1 MGRRKSLLKKAGA
14 LGLAV
19 ALAVSPMSVMAE
31 EMSGMEAQQSE
42 ETADGEA
49 LEDGQESQSGQDGLE
64 VSSGVSSEENIRTD
78 IQEQDKL
85 TQNKESAD
93 DQNSGDEADLP
104 DDQNKQKETDG
115 VRKSVDEGVN
125 ALADGQF
132 DTTAPVIEGV
142 TFDQNGQ
149 TLDYTEDVKI
159 TVQAYDVDSGIK
171 EVGAYLMFDD
181 DADFT
186 GDHAVYSVTFEKA
199 GDNSYTGTYSLENVD
214 YTNGAFYQIW
224 AVDQNGNRT
233 DYDTMDEQLNYK
245 YNFGINPKPI
255 GEITISNL
263 TADKESGGTLK
274 DGEWVQFT
282 FDLKMEDESILESGL
297 IYLKFRHESGEETAF
312 SAWQDAQTGKYVV
325 NFQNYSWITPGS
337 WTLESAYY
345 QKTYDSDKETPVT
358 IVNMPSFSYVLE
370 GQEDSTAPVIDSIKL
385 DKQGQMLTAGETVNI
400 EMKASDDVALNTD
413 SAYIEIRPIGNIEIS
428 DSMIMLGWDESE
440 QVFQGS
446 FEVTEDTYPTEWY
459 VSYAS
464 VNDSAGNFA
473 EGYTWYDDSP
483 YYFQVRNG
491 NTFVNPTYT
500 VNASFM
506 ALDENGRW
514 TTVDSKTAENAER
527 RSTYSEVGITA
538 PEAPEYPGLT
548 FQGWSTYYGEEF
560 DPDTEITGA
569 MYEVYYAVYDKAPVS
584 VSYVYFDSEGY
595 RVYDTEVSLV
605 SKDTA
610 VKDALTGKTE
620 KQEPDETFPG
630 LNFTGWD
637 WDHSYDENA
646 PVGDR
651 LDVYAWASYD
661 KAIVRFLAHDVFKAP
676 ENLTRLPEERE
687 MEMVYCV
694 AVDRDSKVKIPTK
707 GTWVVNIMPE
717 ETEAGEITAFDAE
730 RTIYGYLGE
739 GGSAVVP
746 EDPDEPAVTP
756 PGVTMPDEEIDSLV
770 EAVQSV
776 PEGGGLTVDM
786 GNATVVSHEV
796 LEAAKGKDVTI
807 ELNMGD
813 YTWTLNGKDIV
824 AQNLKDINLEVKL
837 HTDGIPSKTVQELA
851 GDDPAM
857 QISLTHEGSFGF
869 QATLTINA
877 GREYAGKYGNLYWY
891 DSNERMVFVDAGVI
905 QPNGE
910 ISLVFSHASDYVLVM
925 SDQADGEVQPGAGKP
940 SADGNGGS
948 DNENDTKQENVSV
961 ETRPSKMSDT
971 DKVQNIQR
979 DSAGSVKTGDDA
991 SVILPLIL
999 CIISATIAGA
1009 VVFGRRK
1016 SR

>member
-1 MGRRKSLLKKAGA
+1 M
-14 LGLAV
+14 
-19 ALAVSPMSVMAE
+19 
-31 EMSGMEAQQSE
+31 
-42 ETADGEA
+42 
-49 LEDGQESQSGQDGLE
+49 
-64 VSSGVSSEENIRTD
+64 
-78 IQEQDKL
+78 
-85 TQNKESAD
+85 
-93 DQNSGDEADLP
+93 
-104 DDQNKQKETDG
+104 
-115 VRKSVDEGVN
+115 
-125 ALADGQF
+125 
-132 DTTAPVIEGV
+132 
-142 TFDQNGQ
+142 
-149 TLDYTEDVKI
+149 
-159 TVQAYDVDSGIK
+159 
-171 EVGAYLMFDD
+171 
-181 DADFT
+181 
-186 GDHAVYSVTFEKA
+186 
-199 GDNSYTGTYSLENVD
+199 
-214 YTNGAFYQIW
+214 
-224 AVDQNGNRT
+224 
-233 DYDTMDEQLNYK
+233 
-245 YNFGINPKPI
+245 
-255 GEITISNL
+255 
-263 TADKESGGTLK
+263 
-274 DGEWVQFT
+274 
-282 FDLKMEDESILESGL
+282 
-297 IYLKFRHESGEETAF
+297 
-312 SAWQDAQTGKYVV
+312 
-325 NFQNYSWITPGS
+325 
-337 WTLESAYY
+337 
-345 QKTYDSDKETPVT
+345 
-358 IVNMPSFSYVLE
+358 
-370 GQEDSTAPVIDSIKL
+370 
-385 DKQGQMLTAGETVNI
+385 
-400 EMKASDDVALNTD
+400 
-413 SAYIEIRPIGNIEIS
+413 
-428 DSMIMLGWDESE
+428 
-440 QVFQGS
+440 
-446 FEVTEDTYPTEWY
+446 
-459 VSYAS
+459 
-464 VNDSAGNFA
+464 
-473 EGYTWYDDSP
+473 
-483 YYFQVRNG
+483 
-491 NTFVNPTYT
+491 
-500 VNASFM
+500 
-506 ALDENGRW
+506 
-514 TTVDSKTAENAER
+514 
-527 RSTYSEVGITA
+527 
-538 PEAPEYPGLT
+538 
-548 FQGWSTYYGEEF
+548 
-560 DPDTEITGA
+560 
-569 MYEVYYAVYDKAPVS
+569 
-584 VSYVYFDSEGY
+584 
-595 RVYDTEVSLV
+595 
-605 SKDTA
+605 
-610 VKDALTGKTE
+610 
-620 KQEPDETFPG
+620 
-630 LNFTGWD
+630 
-637 WDHSYDENA
+637 
-646 PVGDR
+646 
-651 LDVYAWASYD
+651 
-661 KAIVRFLAHDVFKAP
+661 FKAP